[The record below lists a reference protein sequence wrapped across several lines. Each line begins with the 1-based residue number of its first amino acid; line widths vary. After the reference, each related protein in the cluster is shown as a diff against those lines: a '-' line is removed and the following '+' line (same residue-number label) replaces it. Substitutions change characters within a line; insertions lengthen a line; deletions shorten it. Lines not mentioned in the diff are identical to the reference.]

1 MKVRGGPSILRD
13 LGSIGLPERGRT
25 QRVEHRVLSEP
36 SNRFEGSRLL
46 CRESIGV
53 LQDPCRN
60 SEPDFAG
67 SPIFIEVRRSC
78 IHAIRLWKLRL
89 FGHLFINGNEWL
101 SELDG

>member
-1 MKVRGGPSILRD
+1 MRVRGGRFILRD
-13 LGSIGLPERGRT
+13 LGSISLSERGRT
-25 QRVEHRVLSEP
+25 KRVEHRVLPEP
-36 SNRFEGSRLL
+36 WNRLEGSRLL
-46 CRESIGV
+46 RRESIGV

-89 FGHLFINGNEWL
+89 FGHLIINDNE
-101 SELDG
+101 

>member
-1 MKVRGGPSILRD
+1 MKVWSGHSNLRD

-25 QRVEHRVLSEP
+25 QRVEHRVLPEP

-46 CRESIGV
+46 CRESIGF

-78 IHAIRLWKLRL
+78 IHAI
-89 FGHLFINGNEWL
+89 
-101 SELDG
+101 